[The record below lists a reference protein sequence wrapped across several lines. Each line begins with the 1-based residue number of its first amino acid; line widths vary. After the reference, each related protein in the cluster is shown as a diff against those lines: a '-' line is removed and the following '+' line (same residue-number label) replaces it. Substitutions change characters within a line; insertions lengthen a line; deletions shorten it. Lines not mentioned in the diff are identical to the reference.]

1 MRRFDLYAILSG
13 LQLGWT
19 VWLAYVVMKGG
30 DPGLAESA
38 FHLTIL
44 LSEIPTGIIADRFG
58 RRRSMLIGLGLGALA
73 SFGYVIITGTWTACL
88 VLALSGFASTFLSGA
103 DRALLW
109 ETATRHGGEEFA
121 RKTLARMNSLQMGAL
136 AAAPIIAGLLYQWF
150 PLSPFWTRGALSL
163 ITMVIVW
170 GMQEPARTDWSAIPE
185 DRAGLAPQEIADQR
199 APSTWQQSRIAIRI
213 IRNNRP
219 LFLLLL
225 FTWGYSMVG
234 GMVGQFGQAYFPA
247 TGLSMVVA
255 GVAFSLS
262 RLISAGTSH
271 LAERL
276 DGVRARRILQVAPL
290 AQAVLFLAM
299 GWTGGLLGAAAFIM
313 GEALDGFISPTL
325 DAEVNRV
332 IPDAQRATILSLQ
345 SAGYSLLMTFTFP
358 LASQL
363 PTIPMIYQ
371 VTGLVAIVI
380 GTIWFLRRPQ
390 TVAVA
395 A

>member
-1 MRRFDLYAILSG
+1 MRRFDLYAILNG

-44 LSEIPTGIIADRFG
+44 LSEIPTGIVADRWG
-58 RRRSMLIGLGLGALA
+58 RRPSMLVGLAIGALS
-73 SFGYVIITGTWTACL
+73 SFGYAIIDGTWTACL
-88 VLALSGFASTFLSGA
+88 VLAVSGFGSTFLSGA

-109 ETATRHGGEEFA
+109 ETASRHGGDEFA
-121 RKTLARMNSLQMGAL
+121 RKTVARMNALQMGAL
-136 AAAPIIAGLLYQWF
+136 AAAPIIAGLLYEWI
-150 PLSPFWTRGALSL
+150 PLSPFFARGALSL
-163 ITMVIVW
+163 LTMVIVW
-170 GMQEPARTDWSAIPE
+170 GMQEPARTE
-185 DRAGLAPQEIADQR
+185 K
-199 APSTWQQSRIAIRI
+199 APSTWAQSKIAIGI

-219 LFLLLL
+219 LLLLLL

-234 GMVGQFGQAYFPA
+234 GMAGQFGQAYFPA

-255 GVAFSLS
+255 GVAFSVA
-262 RLISAGTSH
+262 RLFSAGTSH

-276 DGVRARRILQVAPL
+276 DGAVARRILRIAPL
-290 AQAVLFLAM
+290 LQALLFLAM
-299 GWTGGLLGAAAFIM
+299 GWTGGLPGATAFIM
-313 GEALDGFISPTL
+313 GEALDGFITPSL
-325 DAEVNRV
+325 DAEVNRS

-345 SAGYSLLMTFTFP
+345 GAGYSLLMTFTFP

-371 VTGLVAIVI
+371 VTGLVAVVI
-380 GTIWFLRRPQ
+380 AMVWLLRRPES
-390 TVAVA
+390 VAVA

>member
-44 LSEIPTGIIADRFG
+44 LSEIPTGIVADRFG
-58 RRRSMLIGLGLGALA
+58 RRRSMLIGLALGALA
-73 SFGYVIITGTWTACL
+73 SFGYAIITGTWTACL
-88 VLALSGFASTFLSGA
+88 VLAVSGFGSTFLSGA

-109 ETATRHGGEEFA
+109 ETATRHGGDEFA

-136 AAAPIIAGLLYQWF
+136 AAAPIIAGLLYEWV

-170 GMQEPARTDWSAIPE
+170 GMKEPAPTE
-185 DRAGLAPQEIADQR
+185 R
-199 APSTWQQSRIAIRI
+199 APSTWQQSKIALGI

-219 LFLLLL
+219 LLLLL
-225 FTWGYSMVG
+225 IFTWGYSMVG
-234 GMVGQFGQAYFPA
+234 GMVNQFGQAYFPA

-262 RLISAGTSH
+262 RLISAGSSH

-276 DGVRARRILQVAPL
+276 DANRAHQLLKIGPFV
-290 AQAVLFLAM
+290 QALLFLAM
-299 GWTGGLLGAAAFIM
+299 GWTGGLLGAAAFIL
-313 GEALDGFISPTL
+313 GEALDGFITPSL
-325 DAEVNRV
+325 DAEVNRI

-358 LASQL
+358 LASRL

-371 VTGLVAIVI
+371 VTGVVAIVI
-380 GTIWFLRRPQ
+380 SLIWLARRPKP
-390 TVAVA
+390 VALTA
-395 A
+395 

>member
-38 FHLTIL
+38 LHLTIL

-58 RRRSMLIGLGLGALA
+58 RRPSMLIGLALGALS
-73 SFGYVIITGTWTACL
+73 SFGYVIITGTWTACF

-103 DRALLW
+103 DRALIW

-121 RKTLARMNSLQMGAL
+121 RKTVARMSALQMGAL
-136 AAAPIIAGLLYQWF
+136 AAAPIIAGLLYDWI

-163 ITMVIVW
+163 LTMVIVW
-170 GMQEPARTDWSAIPE
+170 GIQEPARTE
-185 DRAGLAPQEIADQR
+185 R
-199 APSTWQQSRIAIRI
+199 APSTWQQTRAAFQILRT
-213 IRNNRP
+213 NRP
-219 LFLLLL
+219 LYLLLL

-255 GVAFSLS
+255 GVVFSLS
-262 RLISAGTSH
+262 RLFSAGSSH

-276 DGVRARRILQVAPL
+276 DGARAHRLLRVGPFV
-290 AQAVLFLAM
+290 QALLFLAM
-299 GWTGGLLGAAAFIM
+299 GWTGGLWGAAAFIM
-313 GEALDGFISPTL
+313 GEALDGFITPSL
-325 DAEVNRV
+325 DAEVNRM

-345 SAGYSLLMTFTFP
+345 GAGYSLLMTFTFP

-371 VTGLVAIVI
+371 VTGAVGVVI
-380 GTIWFLRRPQ
+380 SLIWLARRPRP
-390 TVAVA
+390 VALTA
-395 A
+395 

>member
-44 LSEIPTGIIADRFG
+44 LSEIPTGIVADRWG
-58 RRRSMLIGLGLGALA
+58 RRRSMLVGLSIGALA
-73 SFGYVIITGTWTACL
+73 SFGYAIITGTWTACL
-88 VLALSGFASTFLSGA
+88 VLAVSGFGSTFLSGA

-109 ETATRHGGEEFA
+109 ETASRHGGDEFA
-121 RKTLARMNSLQMGAL
+121 RKTLARMNALQMGAL
-136 AAAPIIAGLLYQWF
+136 AAAPIIAGLLYEWL

-163 ITMVIVW
+163 LTMVIVW
-170 GMQEPARTDWSAIPE
+170 GMKEPARTE
-185 DRAGLAPQEIADQR
+185 R
-199 APSTWQQSRIAIRI
+199 APSTWQQSKIALGI

-219 LFLLLL
+219 LLLLLL

-234 GMVGQFGQAYFPA
+234 GMVNQFGQAYFPA

-255 GVAFSLS
+255 GVAFSVA

-271 LAERL
+271 LAERM
-276 DGVRARRILQVAPL
+276 DGAHARRVLQIAPL
-290 AQAVLFLAM
+290 VQAVAFLAM

-313 GEALDGFISPTL
+313 GEALDGFITPSL
-325 DAEVNRV
+325 DAEVNRA

-371 VTGLVAIVI
+371 VTGVVAVAIAMV
-380 GTIWFLRRPQ
+380 WLLRRPQ
-390 TVAVA
+390 SVTVAA
-395 A
+395 

>member
-38 FHLTIL
+38 FHLAIL
-44 LSEIPTGIIADRFG
+44 LSEIPTGIVADRWG
-58 RRRSMLIGLGLGALA
+58 RRRSMLVGLAIGALA

-88 VLALSGFASTFLSGA
+88 VLAVSGFGGTFLSGA
-103 DRALLW
+103 DKALLW

-121 RKTLARMNSLQMGAL
+121 RKTLARMNALQMGAL
-136 AAAPIIAGLLYQWF
+136 ATAPIIAGLLYEWL

-170 GMQEPARTDWSAIPE
+170 GMKEPARTE
-185 DRAGLAPQEIADQR
+185 R
-199 APSTWQQSRIAIRI
+199 APSTWEQSKIAIGI
-213 IRNNRP
+213 IRSNRP
-219 LFLLLL
+219 LLLLLL

-255 GVAFSLS
+255 GVAFSVA

-276 DGVRARRILQVAPL
+276 DGAHARRVLQIAPL
-290 AQAVLFLAM
+290 VQAVAFLAM
-299 GWTGGLLGAAAFIM
+299 GWTGGLLGAVAFIM
-313 GEALDGFISPTL
+313 GEALDGFITPSL
-325 DAEVNRV
+325 DAEVNRA

-371 VTGLVAIVI
+371 VTGVVAVAIALV
-380 GTIWFLRRPQ
+380 WLLRRPQ
-390 TVAVA
+390 SVTVAA
-395 A
+395 